1 MLYHLTNGVMVPLQA
16 PFKAESIAII
26 RSSKLGFS
34 SNQGLTGLSLIG
46 ANNNVHLRVGF
57 RPREDVVVLNHAKDG
72 FWGTVEEKLPLT
84 GKFKNA
90 NPTITIC
97 DHGDRFQV
105 LLDNVSV
112 TYFKKRIE
120 GDVIAISYDYAEQEH
135 GFSDILTLDVLS
147 SFSELI

>member
-1 MLYHLTNGVMVPLQA
+1 MLYHLTNGVRVPLQT

-26 RSSKLGFS
+26 RSSKLAFSPNQGVTGFS
-34 SNQGLTGLSLIG
+34 LVG
-46 ANNNVHLRVGF
+46 ANNNLHLRMGF
-57 RPREDVVVLNHAKDG
+57 RPREDAVVLNHAKDG
-72 FWGTVEEKLPLT
+72 YWGTVEEKIPLA

-105 LLDNVSV
+105 LFDNVSAI
-112 TYFKKRIE
+112 YFKKRIE